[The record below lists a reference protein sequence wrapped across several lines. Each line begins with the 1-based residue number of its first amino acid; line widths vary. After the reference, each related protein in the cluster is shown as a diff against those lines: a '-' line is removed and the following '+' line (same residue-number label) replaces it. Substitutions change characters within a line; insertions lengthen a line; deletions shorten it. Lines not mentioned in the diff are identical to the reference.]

1 MWVWSATGYHG
12 FMSDQHLWGVEDPTL
27 PVGPDAQSL
36 VRSAISAIVR
46 VQQNRTLGKWQFE
59 AALFLLEDALTLGL
73 FQEAVRLG
81 EGLLA
86 QDPGNERVS
95 KNVLQA
101 RLAMGD
107 ATGASKLLY
116 EVYA

>member
-1 MWVWSATGYHG
+1 
-12 FMSDQHLWGVEDPTL
+12 MSEQHLWGVEDPTL

-36 VRSAISAIVR
+36 VRSAIAAIVR

-59 AALFLLEDALTLGL
+59 AALFLLEDALKLGL
-73 FQEAVRLG
+73 FEEAVRLG

-95 KNVLQA
+95 KNVLDA
-101 RLAMGD
+101 RSAMAGV
-107 ATGASKLLY
+107 TGASRLCG